1 MAEISTIARPYAE
14 ALMRSVRDSKDKGL
28 AEKLMAALQRLGALV
43 AEPTAREIIN
53 NPSLTSGQVFD
64 LLRGLQPEDL
74 CPEAV
79 NLMKLLSENGRWE
92 MVPEISRQ
100 FVDLLHQ
107 ERSEAE
113 AVIETPFDMD
123 KASVDSLLVSLGK
136 KFPGLKLLPKIV
148 IDKSL
153 IGGVRVTVGDK
164 VIDGTVKARL
174 AQMQE
179 ALTS

>member
-14 ALMRSVRDSKDKGL
+14 ALMRSVRDSKDEGL
-28 AEKLMAALQRLGALV
+28 AEKLTQALQKLGVLV
-43 AEPTAREIIN
+43 ADPKAREVIN
-53 NPSLTSGQVFD
+53 NPSLTAGQVFD
-64 LLRGLQPEDL
+64 LLRGLLPKDL

-79 NLMKLLSENGRWE
+79 NLMRLLSENGRWE
-92 MVPEISRQ
+92 AVPEISRQ
-100 FVDLLHQ
+100 FADLLHE

-113 AVIETPFDMD
+113 VVIETPFEMD
-123 KASVDSLLVSLGK
+123 KASVDSLLASLGK
-136 KFPGLKLLPKIV
+136 KFPGLKLLPKVV

-153 IGGVRVTVGDK
+153 IGGVKVTVGDK

-174 AQMQE
+174 AQMQV